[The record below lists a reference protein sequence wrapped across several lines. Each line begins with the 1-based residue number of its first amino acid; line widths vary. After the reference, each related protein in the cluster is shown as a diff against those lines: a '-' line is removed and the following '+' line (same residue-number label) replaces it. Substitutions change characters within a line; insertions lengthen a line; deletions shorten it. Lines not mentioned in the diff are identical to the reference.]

1 MRPISFFKDKVQFVV
16 KTFEAN
22 QSKFGSYVTTKFLA
36 ENEIVQYDLLSD
48 YHPLEMIGPRDS
60 FFILH
65 HYS

>member
-1 MRPISFFKDKVQFVV
+1 MRWCGDAQQNP
-16 KTFEAN
+16 
-22 QSKFGSYVTTKFLA
+22 VTMKFLA